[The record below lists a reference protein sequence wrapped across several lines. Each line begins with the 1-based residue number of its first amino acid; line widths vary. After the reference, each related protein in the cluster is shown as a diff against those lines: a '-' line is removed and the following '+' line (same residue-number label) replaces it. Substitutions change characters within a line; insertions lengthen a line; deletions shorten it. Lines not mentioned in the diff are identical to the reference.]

1 MLKKIL
7 ILILCAFAMINSA
20 MVYTQAMEVK
30 AAENQES
37 EDEMDDNSITKSD
50 VTTSQQI
57 NGTNIQL
64 VCKYSDNSCASS
76 KPSAQD
82 IIADIEEKGRNM
94 ELVTYLL
101 IGIVVLRVVVSLL
114 RIRGEM
120 NGKR

>member
-64 VCKYSDNSCASS
+64 VCKYSDNSCAS
-76 KPSAQD
+76 D

-101 IGIVVLRVVVSLL
+101 IGIVILRVVVSLL
-114 RIRGEM
+114 RIRGEI
-120 NGKR
+120 NAKR